1 MERWIIEK
9 CTISIYL
16 ILQIRKEDKLMKKRL
31 LLLVVS
37 ISLLGILGGCGNK
50 GDKTDTDTTDSQ
62 TGDMTTDNSTE
73 DDILDD
79 VNFDVN
85 PELVVVKKEDYV
97 VTDYITLGNYK
108 GIEYTIQ
115 KLEVTDKDVEDAIN
129 EELEAN
135 SEEKE
140 VTGRTVIENGDI
152 VNIDYEG
159 LKDGVAFEG
168 GTATGQDL
176 VIGSGSFIPGFEEGL
191 IGATLGQKIDLDIT
205 FPEVYNQS
213 PELAGQP
220 VVFKVTVNS
229 IKEVVVPE
237 LTEEYVKDVLGF
249 DSIKAY
255 KDDVRKELQDA
266 NEATMDNER
275 VENIFQQIV
284 EASEVSSYPKTLID
298 FYKAELKNYYIQYA
312 SYFGMDYAAFL
323 EASGVTEEEFDADAV
338 SYAESM
344 AKQELVLNA
353 IKEAEGLT
361 ITDEEYK
368 TGLDKIASDYGYN
381 TTEEFLAIAEEDQ
394 IRESLLWQKVLDL
407 VVAEAKEK

>member
-1 MERWIIEK
+1 
-9 CTISIYL
+9 
-16 ILQIRKEDKLMKKRL
+16 MKKRL
-31 LLLVVS
+31 LLLVMC
-37 ISLLGILGGCGNK
+37 ISLIGLLGACGKK
-50 GDKTDTDTTDSQ
+50 GDKTDTDTQ
-62 TGDMTTDNSTE
+62 TE
-73 DDILDD
+73 DYTSGNDSEGDILDD
-79 VNFDVN
+79 VNFDIN
-85 PELVVVKKEDYV
+85 SQLVVVEKEDYV
-97 VTDYITLGNYK
+97 VTDYISLGNYK

-115 KLEVTDKDVEDAIN
+115 KLEVTDEDVEEAIN
-129 EELEAN
+129 EELQAN

-140 VTGRTVIENGDI
+140 VTDRTVVENGDI

-159 LKDGVAFEG
+159 LKDDVAFEG
-168 GTATGQDL
+168 GTAAGQDL

-191 IGATLGQKIDLDIT
+191 IGATVGQKIDLDIT
-205 FPEVYNQS
+205 FPESYSQS

-220 VVFKVTVNS
+220 VVFKVTVNA
-229 IKEVVVPE
+229 IKEVVAPE
-237 LTEEYVKDVLGF
+237 LTEEYVKDILGF
-249 DSIKAY
+249 DSIKAF
-255 KDDVRKELQDA
+255 KDEVRKELQDA

-284 EASEVSSYPKTLID
+284 EASEVSSYPKTLIEY
-298 FYKAELKNYYIQYA
+298 YKAELTNYYIQYA

-323 EASGVTEEEFDADAV
+323 EASGVSEEEFDADAV

-353 IKEAEGLT
+353 IKEAEKLT

-368 TGLDKIASDYGYN
+368 TGLDKIAADYGYA

-394 IRESLLWQKVLDL
+394 VRESLLWQKILDL

>member
-1 MERWIIEK
+1 
-9 CTISIYL
+9 
-16 ILQIRKEDKLMKKRL
+16 MKKK
-31 LLLVVS
+31 LLLVVMC
-37 ISLLGILGGCGNK
+37 ISLIGMLGACGK
-50 GDKTDTDTTDSQ
+50 KEDKTDGDITDKL
-62 TGDMTTDNSTE
+62 TE
-73 DDILDD
+73 DDNTGDDVLDD
-79 VNFDVN
+79 INSQ
-85 PELVVVKKEDYV
+85 LVVVEKEDYD

-115 KLEVTDKDVEDAIN
+115 KLEVTDEDVEDAIN

-140 VTGRTVIENGDI
+140 VTDRTVVENGDI

-168 GTATGQDL
+168 GTAAGQDL
-176 VIGSGSFIPGFEEGL
+176 VIGSGLFIPGFEEGL
-191 IGATLGQKIDLDIT
+191 IGATVGQKIDLDIT
-205 FPEVYNQS
+205 FPEVYKQS

-220 VVFKVTVNS
+220 VVFKVTVNG
-229 IKEVVVPE
+229 IKEVIVPE
-237 LTEEYVKDVLGF
+237 LTEDYVKDVLGF

-255 KDDVRKELQDA
+255 KEQVRKELQDA

-298 FYKAELKNYYIQYA
+298 FYKAEMKNWYIQYA
-312 SYFGMDYAAFL
+312 SYLGMDFAAFM
-323 EASGVTEEEFDADAV
+323 EASEITEEQFEEDAV
-338 SYAESM
+338 SYAETM

-353 IKEAEGLT
+353 IKEAEKLT
-361 ITDEEYK
+361 ITDEEYE
-368 TGLDKIASDYGYN
+368 TGIDKIAIDYGYA
-381 TTEEFLAIAEEDQ
+381 TTEEFLAIAEEEQ
-394 IRESLLWQKVLDL
+394 IKESIIWQKVLDL

>member
-1 MERWIIEK
+1 
-9 CTISIYL
+9 
-16 ILQIRKEDKLMKKRL
+16 MKKRL

>member
-1 MERWIIEK
+1 
-9 CTISIYL
+9 
-16 ILQIRKEDKLMKKRL
+16 MKKRL
-31 LLLVVS
+31 LLIVMC
-37 ISLLGILGGCGNK
+37 ISLIGILGACGKK
-50 GDKTDTDTTDSQ
+50 GDNTDTDTSDKQTEDNASGSDS
-62 TGDMTTDNSTE
+62 G

-79 VNFDVN
+79 VNFDIN
-85 PELVVVKKEDYV
+85 SQLVVVEKEDYV

-115 KLEVTDKDVEDAIN
+115 KLEVTDEDVEDAIN

-140 VTGRTVIENGDI
+140 VTDRTVVENGDI

-168 GTATGQDL
+168 GTAAGQDL

-191 IGATLGQKIDLDIT
+191 IGATVGQKIDLDIT

-220 VVFKVTVNS
+220 VVFKVTVNG
-229 IKEVVVPE
+229 IKEVIVPE
-237 LTEEYVKDVLGF
+237 LTEDYVKDVLGF

-255 KDDVRKELQDA
+255 KDEVRKELQDA

-353 IKEAEGLT
+353 IKEVEKLT

-368 TGLDKIASDYGYN
+368 TGLDKIAADYGYA

-394 IRESLLWQKVLDL
+394 VRESLLWQKVLDL